1 MNEQKSTGGM
11 VPWEV
16 FVQSRT
22 GAPHE
27 HVGNV
32 HASDAEM
39 ALQNARDVY
48 GRRGKVVSLWVTPA
62 SAIHAT
68 TPDDSGPFFDPADDK
83 PYRHP
88 SFYKVPHGVKNV

>member
-1 MNEQKSTGGM
+1 MSEQKSIDGM

-16 FVQSRT
+16 FAQPRT

-48 GRRGKVVSLWVTPA
+48 GRRGKVVSLWVVRA
-62 SAIHAT
+62 EAIHAT